1 MKAKRTLIALI
12 VGLALAG
19 TWLVA
24 TAQDAKKDD
33 AKKAEYTYVGVKNCK
48 MCHSK
53 EATGD
58 QYKIWSES
66 AHAKAYEVLASDES
80 KAAAKKLGIDDPQK
94 SDDCLKCHITAFPVK
109 GDLENQKITL
119 EEGVS
124 CESCHG
130 PGSGYKG
137 LKTMKELYAGT
148 IKPESVG
155 LVMPDEKTCLHCHI
169 AEGNPFHKEFKYD
182 EYVKKIAHMVPKDE
196 AK

>member
-1 MKAKRTLIALI
+1 MRGKRTLIVLS

-24 TAQDAKKDD
+24 AAQDAKKDE
-33 AKKAEYTYVGVKNCK
+33 AKYTYVGVKTCK

-58 QYKIWSES
+58 QYKVWAGT
-66 AHAKAYEVLASDES
+66 AHAKAFEALASDES

-94 SDDCLKCHITAFPVK
+94 ADACLKCHVTAFPVM

-119 EEGVS
+119 EEGIS

-137 LKTMKELYAGT
+137 LKVMKDLYAGT

-155 LVMPDEKTCLHCHI
+155 LNVVDEKTCLKCHV

-182 EYVKKIAHMVPKDE
+182 EYLKKIVHPIPKAE
-196 AK
+196 GK